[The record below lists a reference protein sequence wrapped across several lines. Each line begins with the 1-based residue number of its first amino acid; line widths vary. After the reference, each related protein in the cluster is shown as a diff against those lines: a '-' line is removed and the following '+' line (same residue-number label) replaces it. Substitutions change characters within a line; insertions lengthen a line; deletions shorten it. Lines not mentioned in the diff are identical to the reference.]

1 MNVAEKLV
9 CSASGVLGGTRFKSA
24 DSRLQIGEGI
34 TTESGLAACRQIEQI
49 PCLTQSLS
57 ELGWSLCHYVR
68 LGRVQQVSRALNWSL
83 ALVEVLRSIGAV
95 KATLTNWLSAVEASF
110 VALVSNRPVLVSE
123 HGLTRSSIAVHIRSS
138 ASECT

>member
-1 MNVAEKLV
+1 M
-9 CSASGVLGGTRFKSA
+9 R
-24 DSRLQIGEGI
+24 
-34 TTESGLAACRQIEQI
+34 
-49 PCLTQSLS
+49 
-57 ELGWSLCHYVR
+57 LGW
-68 LGRVQQVSRALNWSL
+68 VQQVSRALNWSL
-83 ALVEVLRSIGAV
+83 ELVEVLRSIGAV